1 MKRRLLILT
10 LCLSL
15 FGTIMA
21 QQRTFAP
28 QGAEWYFQVDY
39 SSVPITQPSFGYLAY
54 AVTGEAEIQGHVC
67 SVINNQHYVYEE
79 NKVVYWYNQVNDA
92 FTVLYDF
99 NAETGDTWYCDVAE
113 CTCLVTVT
121 GVGSVIWNGHTYRTQ
136 YVEAWG
142 DGSMPFF
149 DGRIFEGIGYEKG
162 LFPDEMACY
171 DCVDCDYISYMRCY
185 LEDGEMLYHEGD
197 YDCDYIPGV
206 TGNCWDGTIADS
218 YAGGNGTEENPY
230 RISNGKQLAL
240 LAYETNNGTSG
251 DAYYKLTANINLE
264 KCSGGYNVWT
274 SIGTP
279 EHPFTG
285 HFDGNENYV
294 LNLYQ
299 CQNTAYKGLFGYTDG
314 AKISNV
320 EMALCEIGFESE
332 YAGALVGYANQTDIC
347 NCHVGD
353 QSHVYSKYG
362 IVGGIV
368 GSLVN
373 GIIHISSNHAQVQ
386 TKIQSDENAS
396 VAAGGIVGNL
406 MNGVISD
413 SYNLGSVTG
422 LLEETG
428 KSVLN
433 IGGIVGVST
442 GSVHNVYNAASVSS
456 ASDQNCGEIVGYDT
470 ESSHFLNCYWKQN
483 NSGLPACGNPDLPT
497 LPCSTSFIKDTSTL
511 NWGILNE
518 PQYGTSVLID
528 ALNMGSSNDCIW
540 RIEYH
545 YPQPTYQAPIGF
557 APQGA
562 EWYFNRSSFMGSPI
576 SYYHMEVLG
585 DTVIQ
590 GHHCSIITP
599 QFLGGNGNEQFV
611 YEQDRKVYW
620 FNQTLQAFTT
630 LYDFN
635 AEAGDSWIC
644 EIDSCAYQVTVTE
657 ITNFTWEDTDFR
669 VQQVT
674 YDGELGYY
682 GGGTIIDGIGEI
694 SGLFPY
700 PYACS
705 YSIYDGPYPDYLRC
719 YLVNGEMLYHSG
731 VYDCEEMGYCWDGTI
746 ADSYA
751 GGNGTAENPYQIA
764 TSEQL
769 ALLAQQ
775 TNDGTGG
782 DAYYVLTQNVSLKNC
797 SGGNI
802 QWIPIGNHIHD
813 KNDNIH
819 YFTGHFDGGG
829 HTIYGLYQN
838 IDNGLDY
845 FGGLFGCTDGAEIK
859 NIRMHQCSINGIGGY
874 IGSVVG
880 FASRTDVL
888 NCTAYDSYIRT
899 TGSYTYAGGIVGYA
913 GTPIG
918 VSQIDEPVFRISN
931 CKIQTVIVE
940 SSLYAGGIVGCVND
954 DSDNADYLISNC
966 STNNVEYFHIK
977 GMRVGG
983 IVGGMNFCTVEGC
996 VSKTIVYGTGTG
1008 YGGTLCV
1015 GGIAGNILSCGV
1027 ISNSYNRGD
1036 VVTDYGYAGGIV
1048 GFSMGDVHNVYN
1060 TGEITS
1066 EESGSY
1072 LGNIVGF
1079 IQATGPH
1086 SCYWL
1091 ENGLPG
1097 EGYPGAPN
1105 TIMTGST
1112 SFHQGAT
1119 PKTWVLDEEQYGTTD
1134 LLEALNL
1141 GPHDNYLWLED
1152 TNNTNDGYP
1161 ICVDIEP
1168 NLPIF
1173 GSEWYYEILNDDGS
1187 ITYQY
1192 LQHSGDTTIQ
1202 DEPVQIIVKI
1212 NTLYDKGEHIEKS
1225 YEYIFERDGKI
1236 YWWNKTLEE
1245 FTVLYDYNAQV
1256 GDEWEI
1262 KVGTQ
1267 SLVMHV
1273 DTVEIYEYEGR
1284 QYKIL
1289 QVSDD
1294 GDLFSGT
1301 IVCGIGHL
1309 TSFFPERLLSKGYRV
1324 EGIRCFWQDGELVFK
1339 YGEKECDE
1347 VYEEFHDYSVDDLN
1361 GSEEFSIFP
1370 NPTDGMITI
1379 SGRQTGEYRITNL
1392 MGQTLMTGQIESEN
1406 QQINISALSD
1416 GMFFITF
1423 AGSTRKFI
1431 KH

>member
-1 MKRRLLILT
+1 MQCKQLKINDMKKLFFTTLIL
-10 LCLSL
+10 L
-15 FGTIMA
+15 A
-21 QQRTFAP
+21 FA
-28 QGAEWYFQVDY
+28 F
-39 SSVPITQPSFGYLAY
+39 S
-54 AVTGEAEIQGHVC
+54 
-67 SVINNQHYVYEE
+67 
-79 NKVVYWYNQVNDA
+79 
-92 FTVLYDF
+92 
-99 NAETGDTWYCDVAE
+99 
-113 CTCLVTVT
+113 
-121 GVGSVIWNGHTYRTQ
+121 
-136 YVEAWG
+136 
-142 DGSMPFF
+142 
-149 DGRIFEGIGYEKG
+149 
-162 LFPDEMACY
+162 
-171 DCVDCDYISYMRCY
+171 
-185 LEDGEMLYHEGD
+185 
-197 YDCDYIPGV
+197 
-206 TGNCWDGTIADS
+206 
-218 YAGGNGTEENPY
+218 
-230 RISNGKQLAL
+230 
-240 LAYETNNGTSG
+240 
-251 DAYYKLTANINLE
+251 
-264 KCSGGYNVWT
+264 
-274 SIGTP
+274 
-279 EHPFTG
+279 
-285 HFDGNENYV
+285 
-294 LNLYQ
+294 
-299 CQNTAYKGLFGYTDG
+299 
-314 AKISNV
+314 
-320 EMALCEIGFESE
+320 
-332 YAGALVGYANQTDIC
+332 
-347 NCHVGD
+347 
-353 QSHVYSKYG
+353 
-362 IVGGIV
+362 
-368 GSLVN
+368 
-373 GIIHISSNHAQVQ
+373 
-386 TKIQSDENAS
+386 
-396 VAAGGIVGNL
+396 
-406 MNGVISD
+406 
-413 SYNLGSVTG
+413 
-422 LLEETG
+422 
-428 KSVLN
+428 
-433 IGGIVGVST
+433 GVSQT
-442 GSVHNVYNAASVSS
+442 
-456 ASDQNCGEIVGYDT
+456 
-470 ESSHFLNCYWKQN
+470 
-483 NSGLPACGNPDLPT
+483 
-497 LPCSTSFIKDTSTL
+497 
-511 NWGILNE
+511 
-518 PQYGTSVLID
+518 
-528 ALNMGSSNDCIW
+528 
-540 RIEYH
+540 
-545 YPQPTYQAPIGF
+545 GF

-585 DTVIQ
+585 DTVVQ

-611 YEQDRKVYW
+611 FEQDRKVYW

-644 EIDSCAYQVTVTE
+644 EIDACAYQVTVTE

-669 VQQVT
+669 VQRVT

-731 VYDCEEMGYCWDGTI
+731 VYDCEEMGYCWDGTV
-746 ADSYA
+746 AEAYV
-751 GGNGTAENPYQIA
+751 GGDGTEENPYQIT

-775 TNDGTGG
+775 TNNGTGG
-782 DAYYVLTQNVSLKNC
+782 DAYYVLTNNVSLKNC

-829 HTIYGLYQN
+829 HTVYGLYQN
-838 IDNGLDY
+838 IENGLDY

-859 NIRMHQCSINGIGGY
+859 NIRMNQCFINGIGGY
-874 IGSVVG
+874 VGSVVG
-880 FASRTDVL
+880 FASRTNVL

-918 VSQIDEPVFRISN
+918 VSQIDEPVFQISN
-931 CKIQTVIVE
+931 CKIESVIVE

-954 DSDNADYLISNC
+954 DLDNARYLISNC
-966 STNNVEYFHIK
+966 STNNVEYFHVK

-996 VSKTIVYGTGTG
+996 VNNTIVYGTGTG

-1015 GGIAGNILSCGV
+1015 GGIAGSCLSCGV
-1027 ISNSYNRGD
+1027 ISNSYNRGNI
-1036 VVTDYGYAGGIV
+1036 VTDYCYAGGIV

-1060 TGEITS
+1060 TGEVIA

-1079 IQATGPH
+1079 IQAAGPH

-1105 TIMTGST
+1105 PIMTVST

-1119 PKTWVLDEEQYGTTD
+1119 PKSWVLNEEQYGTTD
-1134 LLEALNL
+1134 LIEALNL
-1141 GPHDNYLWLED
+1141 GPNDNYLWLED
-1152 TNNTNDGYP
+1152 TNNTNDGFP
-1161 ICVDIEP
+1161 VCVYIEP
-1168 NLPIF
+1168 TNLVS

-1192 LQHSGDTTIQ
+1192 LQHTNDTTIQ

-1262 KVGTQ
+1262 KVGTE

-1273 DTVEIYEYEGR
+1273 DAVELYEYEGR

-1289 QVSDD
+1289 LVSDE
-1294 GDLFSGT
+1294 GNLFSGM

-1309 TSFFPERLLSKGYRV
+1309 TSFFPERLLNQGKGYRV
-1324 EGIRCFWQDGELVFK
+1324 EGIRCFWQNGELVFK
-1339 YGEKECDE
+1339 YGDRDCDE
-1347 VYEEFHDYSVDDLN
+1347 VYEEFHNYGMDEPTVAEGFKVY
-1361 GSEEFSIFP
+1361 P
-1370 NPTDGMITI
+1370 NPTDGVITI
-1379 SGRQTGEYRITNL
+1379 ASAKGSEYRITNL
-1392 MGQTLMTGQIESEN
+1392 MGQTLMTGRVNGEN
-1406 QQINISALSD
+1406 QQIDVSVLPK
-1416 GMFFITF
+1416 GLYFITM
-1423 AGSTRKFI
+1423 GESTQKLII
-1431 KH
+1431 K